1 MWLISGVWCVC
12 YCVVLEKVGLHAE
25 HVLKHP
31 RVVFGVEA
39 KSLGTELDLVLL
51 SNTCECFGFALG
63 QVLWDLGMGVG
74 VF

>member
-1 MWLISGVWCVC
+1 MYMFVFSF
-12 YCVVLEKVGLHAE
+12 EKVGLHAE
-25 HVLKHP
+25 HLLKHP

>member
-1 MWLISGVWCVC
+1 MYIIVF
-12 YCVVLEKVGLHAE
+12 LEKIGLHAE
-25 HVLKHP
+25 HLLKHP